1 MDRAVHR
8 SARRPPVVTAAAS
21 HSTPTPRPRVLLL
34 GLGNDILSDDSI
46 GLRVAVA
53 LRERL
58 RGNPHVTVV
67 ETAEM
72 GLSLLDFL
80 VGFDRLVLVD
90 AVQTARA
97 LPGYVHEIAGE
108 DLSSLPAVAPH
119 FLGVGEVL
127 ALGRQLGLSM
137 PREVKIFAVE
147 VADPFT
153 VGTELTPA
161 LNQALPHIIKRVEAA
176 L

>member
-1 MDRAVHR
+1 VNPARPDSPPDRQR
-8 SARRPPVVTAAAS
+8 
-21 HSTPTPRPRVLLL
+21 RVLLL
-34 GLGNDILSDDSI
+34 GLGNDVLSDDSI
-46 GLRVAVA
+46 GLRVAAA

-58 RGNPHVTVV
+58 RQKDHVTVV
-67 ETAEM
+67 ETTEM
-72 GLSLLDFL
+72 GLSLLDFM

-108 DLSSLPAVAPH
+108 DLSSLPGFSPH

-137 PREVKIFAVE
+137 PREVKVFAIE

-161 LNQALPHIIKRVEAA
+161 LKEALPEIINRVEAA